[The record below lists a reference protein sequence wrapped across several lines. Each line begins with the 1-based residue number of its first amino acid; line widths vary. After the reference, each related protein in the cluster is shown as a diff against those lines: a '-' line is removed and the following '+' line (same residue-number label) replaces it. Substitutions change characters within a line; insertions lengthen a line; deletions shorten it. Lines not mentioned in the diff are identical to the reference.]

1 MIELLHEEYFR
12 NALAAC
18 VFGGGSI
25 ALVGVF
31 LTLMQIPFLGICMSH
46 AAFLGA
52 IIALLLGQSPFAGA
66 MIVCALAGLTVGP
79 LAEKARA
86 SSNVV
91 LSIIFSATMGLSLI
105 LMAMIPGPKTEALT
119 LMWGSLLT
127 VAQEQ
132 VNMLGAL
139 FFGLLFFI
147 RLFYKEVVAVL
158 FNRELAAASGIP
170 ASLVYYG
177 IIMLGG
183 MTIGATLDMI
193 GGLLIFALLV
203 NPANTACLLSFRL
216 PVILILAALF
226 GISACFAGLLISYI
240 WDIPTGGSV
249 VLISSGMY
257 LLAFLVSP
265 KLRKRNKEMK
275 NNDSKLYG

>member
-25 ALVGVF
+25 AIIGVF

-52 IIALLLGQSPFAGA
+52 IIGLLLGQSPFGWA
-66 MIVCALAGLTVGP
+66 MIVCAVAGLIVGP
-79 LAEKARA
+79 VAEKAQA

-105 LMAMIPGPKTEALT
+105 LMAMIPGPKTEALN

-127 VAQEQ
+127 IAQGQ
-132 VNMLGAL
+132 VRILGTVFL
-139 FFGLLFFI
+139 GLMFFLW
-147 RLFYKEVVAVL
+147 LFYKEIVAVL

-170 ASLVYYG
+170 ESLIYYG

-203 NPANTACLLSFRL
+203 NPANTACQLSFRL

-226 GISACFAGLLISYI
+226 GISACLAGLLLSYV

-257 LLAFLVSP
+257 LLAFLMSP
-265 KLRKRNKEMK
+265 KRRHHKKEITTQ
-275 NNDSKLYG
+275 

>member
-1 MIELLHEEYFR
+1 MMALLHEAYFR
-12 NALAAC
+12 QALAAC

-25 ALVGVF
+25 AIIGVF

-52 IIALLLGQSPFAGA
+52 IVGLLSGQSPL
-66 MIVCALAGLTVGP
+66 VCAMVACAAAGLTVGP
-79 LAEKARA
+79 LAEKAQA

-105 LMAMIPGPKTEALT
+105 LMAKIPGPKTDALN

-127 VAQEQ
+127 VTGGQ
-132 VNMLGAL
+132 VLILAGV
-139 FFGLLFFI
+139 FFGLTIFLV
-147 RLFYKEVVAVL
+147 LFYKEIIAVL
-158 FNRELAAASGIP
+158 FNRELAAACGIP
-170 ASLVYYG
+170 EAPIYYG
-177 IIMLGG
+177 IILLGA
-183 MTIGATLDMI
+183 MTVGAALDMI

-203 NPANTACLLSFRL
+203 NPANTAGQLSFRL
-216 PVILILAALF
+216 PIILVLAALF
-226 GISACFAGLLISYI
+226 GISACCAGLLASYV

-257 LLAFLVSP
+257 LLAFLLSP
-265 KLRKRNKEMK
+265 RGRRNRREIK
-275 NNDSKLYG
+275 NHAAPGGN

>member
-1 MIELLHEEYFR
+1 MTAVWAIGGVIMIELFREEYFR

-25 ALVGVF
+25 AVIGVF

-52 IIALLLGQSPFAGA
+52 ITGLLLGQSPLVWA
-66 MIVCALAGLTVGP
+66 MIACALAGLAVGP
-79 LAEKARA
+79 LAERARA

-105 LMAMIPGPKTEALT
+105 LMAMIPGPKTEALN

-127 VAQEQ
+127 VTSGQ
-132 VNMLGAL
+132 VGMLGAVFL
-139 FFGLLFFI
+139 GLAFFLW
-147 RLFYKEVVAVL
+147 LFYKEIIAVL

-170 ASLVYYG
+170 AAFVYYG

-183 MTIGATLDMI
+183 LTVGAALDMI

-203 NPANTACLLSFRL
+203 NPANTARLLSFRL
-216 PVILILAALF
+216 PVIFLLSALL
-226 GISACFAGLLISYI
+226 GIGACLAGL
-240 WDIPTGGSV
+240 
-249 VLISSGMY
+249 
-257 LLAFLVSP
+257 
-265 KLRKRNKEMK
+265 
-275 NNDSKLYG
+275 